1 MPRGMK
7 YMIYNNNAYNDLRSI
22 Q

>member
-1 MPRGMK
+1 MK